1 MSAERKKA
9 YRKIAR
15 YYDDAMSSLN
25 AAYEEGNGAE
35 PEWHTA
41 YELIYGLHM
50 KYRGLRD
57 SEAV

>member
-15 YYDDAMSSLN
+15 YYDEAMQSLDY
-25 AAYEEGNGAE
+25 AYNEGNGAE

-41 YELIYGLHM
+41 YDLIRSLHM
-50 KYRGLRD
+50 KYRELRD
-57 SEAV
+57 SEIR